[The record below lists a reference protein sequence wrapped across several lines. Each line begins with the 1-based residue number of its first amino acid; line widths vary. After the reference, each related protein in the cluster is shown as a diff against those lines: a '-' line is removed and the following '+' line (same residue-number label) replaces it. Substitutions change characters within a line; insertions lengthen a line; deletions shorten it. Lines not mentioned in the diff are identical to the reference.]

1 VIVVHRIYMVDE
13 VEVMSAVAAAALA
26 IAASSCFFLA
36 SRMSSNVLIK
46 ALLVVLLVIIGDV
59 NATSPLSCLAVYS
72 VWCSRNHMVSS
83 LSWQ

>member
-1 VIVVHRIYMVDE
+1 
-13 VEVMSAVAAAALA
+13 
-26 IAASSCFFLA
+26 
-36 SRMSSNVLIK
+36 
-46 ALLVVLLVIIGDV
+46 LLVIIGDV